1 MGVSE
6 ASESLKLLK
15 EPHGESGQ
23 VTFVSSCNQPPGVSV
38 HAGRLFLAQ
47 FGRKRQ
53 GASLSG
59 ARAGEGKRRQV
70 RYL

>member
-23 VTFVSSCNQPPGVSV
+23 VTFVSSCNQPPGVNA
-38 HAGRLFLAQ
+38 HAGRLFLAK
-47 FGRKRQ
+47 FRPETTGRFFITT
-53 GASLSG
+53 
-59 ARAGEGKRRQV
+59 RRFFIWSAC
-70 RYL
+70 R